1 MDITIYGIYDPT
13 NNNILKYI
21 GKTTTKLNRRLSNHI
36 YRAKSGRSKSL
47 LSKWILELCDFGYN
61 PVIMTIFVYNDD
73 NINWQECEKFW
84 ISKFLQSGIKLLNQ
98 TVGGNGAHTRIFLN
112 ENIYEMLGKVPDNQI
127 AKVAGVS
134 RKCISYHRNKAKISP
149 APKESYRYNP
159 HTKGKPSPRRIEFTK
174 KIKNLIGTIPD
185 TKVAKLSGVHVKT
198 ILRYRKRN
206 GIKAYVQSGEYHP
219 KAKLTKQNIKSI
231 FNMYKSGEKIKI
243 IAKINKV
250 SYHTI
255 WDVLSGRSW
264 KG

>member
-98 TVGGNGAHTRIFLN
+98 TVGGNGAHT
-112 ENIYEMLGKVPDNQI
+112 
-127 AKVAGVS
+127 
-134 RKCISYHRNKAKISP
+134 
-149 APKESYRYNP
+149 
-159 HTKGKPSPRRIEFTK
+159 
-174 KIKNLIGTIPD
+174 
-185 TKVAKLSGVHVKT
+185 
-198 ILRYRKRN
+198 
-206 GIKAYVQSGEYHP
+206 
-219 KAKLTKQNIKSI
+219 
-231 FNMYKSGEKIKI
+231 
-243 IAKINKV
+243 
-250 SYHTI
+250 
-255 WDVLSGRSW
+255 
-264 KG
+264 